1 MEIYNYTA
9 YHNFISEKR
18 KVWLNELCLDIL
30 PEFED
35 IETTLVK
42 KETLSYGLFID
53 GQSAG
58 RLFFQWMDGWKYEG
72 NYFSEKEIK
81 EIGRQIYF
89 WIGLWE

>member
-9 YHNFISEKR
+9 YHNFIPEKR

-35 IETTLVK
+35 IETTLAE
-42 KETLSYGLFID
+42 KETLSYRLFIN
-53 GQSAG
+53 GESAG
-58 RLFFQWMDGWKYEG
+58 RLLFPWMDSWKYEG